1 MKLNLK
7 KLSTDDG
14 RMIYDMLQEI
24 ESNDNGFHNAVKGMS
39 YEECKIWLRKNA
51 DMSEGIG
58 LKEWMVPQTSYWMFI
73 GEMPVGYGRIR
84 HFLNDNL
91 EANSGHIGYA
101 IPSSHRGKGYG
112 NELLALLLKECD
124 KLKISTVQ
132 IGANKNN
139 ERSNKVI
146 VNNAGIL
153 VKETC
158 TKNIYLIYRLL

>member
-7 KLSTDDG
+7 KLSIDDG
-14 RMIYDMLQEI
+14 RIIYDMLQEI
-24 ESNDNGFHNAVKGMS
+24 ESSDNGFHNDVKGMS
-39 YEECKIWLRKNA
+39 YEEYTIWLRKNA
-51 DMSEGIG
+51 DMSEGIK
-58 LKEWMVPQTSYWMFI
+58 LEEWMVPQTSYWLFFD
-73 GEMPVGYGRIR
+73 ETPVGYGRIR

-146 VNNAGIL
+146 VNNGGIL
-153 VKETC
+153 AKETS
-158 TKNIYLIYRLL
+158 TKNIYHIYRML